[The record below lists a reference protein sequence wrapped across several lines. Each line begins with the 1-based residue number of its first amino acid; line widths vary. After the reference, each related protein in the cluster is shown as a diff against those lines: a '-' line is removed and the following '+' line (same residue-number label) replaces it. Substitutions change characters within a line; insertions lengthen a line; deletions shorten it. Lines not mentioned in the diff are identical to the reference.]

1 MTRKKTLQPSEQ
13 SSEPSNPKPHPS
25 DSNSES
31 TDSISS
37 DELKRMF
44 PDDEM
49 AVIPVSHMLIKALDA
64 VSPGFAKKMEEE
76 SAALRKTKN

>member
-1 MTRKKTLQPSEQ
+1 
-13 SSEPSNPKPHPS
+13 
-25 DSNSES
+25 
-31 TDSISS
+31 
-37 DELKRMF
+37 MF